1 MNQKKTP
8 RRLIVGITGAT
19 GPIYGVRILQALKAT
34 DVESH
39 LIVSR
44 WGARTLLH
52 ETPHSLAEVKAM
64 ATRAYSENDQ
74 GAAVSSGSFPTLG
87 MVIAP
92 CSMKTLS
99 AIAHGHSDDLIHR
112 AADVVIKERRRL
124 VLVVREA
131 PLSEIH
137 LENMLK
143 LARMGVVI
151 MPPVPAFYDHPRSI
165 DDIVNHTVG
174 RLLDLFDVHIDQA
187 ARWTGAMGVGVAKGI
202 ERKPA
207 AKTAGDPAGK
217 TAGKTALPRASRRSR
232 R

>member
-1 MNQKKTP
+1 MTRKTP
-8 RRLIVGITGAT
+8 RRLIVGMTGAT
-19 GPIYGVRILQALKAT
+19 GAVYGVRILQALGAAGI
-34 DVESH
+34 ESH
-39 LIVSR
+39 LVVSR

-74 GAAVSSGSFPTLG
+74 GAAISSGSFLTLG

-112 AADVVIKERRRL
+112 AADVVIKERKRL

-151 MPPVPAFYDHPRSI
+151 LPPVPAFYDHPRSI
-165 DDIVNHTVG
+165 DDIVDHTVG
-174 RLLDLFDVHIDQA
+174 RLLDLFDIHIDTA
-187 ARWTGAMGVGVAKGI
+187 ARWTGDMGV
-202 ERKPA
+202 
-207 AKTAGDPAGK
+207 
-217 TAGKTALPRASRRSR
+217 GKTALPRASRRSSKVPDR
-232 R
+232 